1 MAALRGAVIC
11 GSSSSA
17 YTGFGRGVD
26 RAGGEVIEIAGYR
39 ILERIGQGRLATVYR
54 AIQMSLEREVAL
66 KVLDPAHA
74 SDFDAAQRFL
84 EEARRLAG
92 LQHPNVVAVFDVG
105 DGRDGLYYFS
115 MRHLPGGDLATRLSA
130 GPLAPFD
137 AARILHAVAMALAH
151 IHGRGLVHRDVTPRN
166 VLFDAD
172 GTPCLTDFGVDPYP
186 IDLETSGLRAVHP
199 MALRYMSP
207 ELLQG
212 ARFDHRADIYS
223 LGVMAFECLTGTRPF
238 EAEDPFEIAY
248 AHMFNPVPRLPA
260 ALARW
265 QPLID
270 QAMAKHPDA
279 RLQDALGFAALVERC
294 VPEHISGLVPA
305 LRAPHLEHIRT
316 LAPDATVARAQAPA
330 PSEEAEATLVSAAL
344 PRLPADR
351 SSAGEGG
358 RSGWR
363 GAGII
368 AVSAFIALGVAFA
381 GWLALRP
388 GERESAA
395 SREPVVE
402 VVDATP
408 TTGQPSPDAEPLPPE
423 PTVEPMEPVQPQS
436 PSATEAP
443 IEPAEDEREIAAAP
457 ADPRQLPTVVDPS
470 RELVREGQRLIRAQR
485 LMRPPGASAWDS
497 FRLALRLDPQSQEAR
512 AGLMAI
518 ADAYLA
524 MAADAGTLEERMEL
538 WQRAAEAVAGVDG
551 VEPALERIAAA
562 RREVIDRHL
571 AAAERAFSA
580 WDGRRAR
587 AEAETVL
594 KIDPEHRRAR
604 ELVALS
610 AKVGRPGWV
619 FRDRFSG
626 GRGEG
631 PELVV
636 GPGFAVMRGP
646 VSRAEFRQFWQEGGS
661 AVDGAACR
669 DRESAFRSSRQ
680 RTWQNP
686 GFEQADD
693 HPVVCVSFDQAEA
706 YARWLSQRTGARYRL
721 PSVAE
726 WLSVFPGPVGCAE
739 ANRGD
744 QSFRARFGGRAMPC
758 DDGFATTSPVRRFAA
773 SGIGLYDMNGNVRE
787 WSGECADESGRC
799 RQRWVLG
806 TAWHSVEETDGA
818 KRALAADAAFNTVG
832 FRLVRELERTGP
844 SE

>member
-1 MAALRGAVIC
+1 M
-11 GSSSSA
+11 
-17 YTGFGRGVD
+17 
-26 RAGGEVIEIAGYR
+26 IEIAGYR

-54 AIQMSLEREVAL
+54 AVQVSLDREVAL

-74 SDFDAAQRFL
+74 SDLDAAQRFL

-115 MRHLPGGDLATRLSA
+115 MRHLAGGDLAARLAS
-130 GPLAPFD
+130 GPLPQFD

-172 GTPCLTDFGVDPYP
+172 DTPCLTDFGVDPYP

-248 AHMFNPVPRLPA
+248 AHMFNPVPRLPPP
-260 ALARW
+260 LARW

-305 LRAPHLEHIRT
+305 IRAPHLEHIRT
-316 LAPDATVARAQAPA
+316 LSPEAAPARTRAEGDPQQTEATLLSAAMPKVAPRAAEDGRPAGGLRKAAVLAIAALASIGLALGGWLAIRPPRHEPPPPSAPDPTATVAAPPAATTAAPA
-330 PSEEAEATLVSAAL
+330 EPVAAVPELPAADPEPLSGEEAPLAPEAEATEL
-344 PRLPADR
+344 P
-351 SSAGEGG
+351 
-358 RSGWR
+358 
-363 GAGII
+363 
-368 AVSAFIALGVAFA
+368 
-381 GWLALRP
+381 
-388 GERESAA
+388 
-395 SREPVVE
+395 
-402 VVDATP
+402 
-408 TTGQPSPDAEPLPPE
+408 
-423 PTVEPMEPVQPQS
+423 
-436 PSATEAP
+436 
-443 IEPAEDEREIAAAP
+443 AP
-457 ADPRQLPTVVDPS
+457 ADPGQLPTVVDPL
-470 RELVREGQRLIRAQR
+470 REVLREGQRLIRAQR

-497 FRLALRLDPQSQEAR
+497 FRLALRLDPGSQEAR

-524 MAADAGTLEERMEL
+524 MAAAAATLEERMEL

-562 RREVIDRHL
+562 RREVIAQHL
-571 AAAERAFSA
+571 AAAERAFAA
-580 WDGRRAR
+580 WDGAGAR

-594 KIDPEHRRAR
+594 KIDPQHGRAR
-604 ELVALS
+604 ELLSLS

-619 FRDRFSG
+619 FRDRFAA

-636 GPGFAVMRGP
+636 GPGFAIMRRP
-646 VSRAEFRQFWQEGGS
+646 VSRAEFRQFWEDGGS
-661 AVDGAACR
+661 ARAGASCR
-669 DRESAFRSSRQ
+669 DRESVFRSSRQ

-686 GFEQADD
+686 GFDQGED
-693 HPVVCVSFDQAEA
+693 HPAVCVTHAQAEA
-706 YARWLSQRTGARYRL
+706 YARWLSERTGARYRL
-721 PSVAE
+721 PRAEE
-726 WLSVFPGPVGCAE
+726 WLKVFPGPAGCAE

-744 QSFRARFGGRAMPC
+744 QSYRARFGGRALPC
-758 DDGFATTSPVRRFAA
+758 DDGFAATSPAGRFAA

-787 WSGECADESGRC
+787 WSADCADDPGRC
-799 RQRWVLG
+799 RERWVMG
-806 TAWHSVEETDGA
+806 TAWHSVEETDGS

-832 FRLVRELERTGP
+832 FRLLRELERRGS